1 MGLMLKSDKNFRL
14 SKTVKRMMCSI
25 VNDSERNEF
34 KRMMIQSQLAGEKA
48 KRESGKS
55 RKDKNEA

>member
-1 MGLMLKSDKNFRL
+1 MLKPDKNFRL

-25 VNDSERNEF
+25 VDSNERHEF
-34 KRMMIQSQLAGEKA
+34 KRLMIQSQLAGEKA

-55 RKDKNEA
+55 RKEKNEA

>member
-1 MGLMLKSDKNFRL
+1 MLKSDKNFRL
-14 SKTVKRMMCSI
+14 SKTTKRMMCSI

-34 KRMMIQSQLAGEKA
+34 KRTMIQAELASEKA

-55 RKDKNEA
+55 RKEKE